1 MTHLWHDPYNEIDR
15 FPQGAMP
22 AGSVVR
28 LRLKVKGD
36 CEKACVR
43 IWGNEGE
50 HFIPMRHVSDITYE
64 ANVPVGTKG
73 LLWYYFVCDTPEGKV
88 YCGKPIGEVCADYV
102 GEPPSFQITVYD
114 PAFMTPAWLRN
125 SVCMQIMVDRNFIGG
140 GKANAPHGR
149 GAYLHSSWNESPHI
163 RVVKKGED
171 GEGIDF
177 FGGNLK
183 GVTEKLDYI
192 RSLGINALYF
202 NPIFRARSNHKYDT
216 GDYMEID
223 PSFGTMEDF
232 ENLISA
238 CKKADMHIILDGV
251 FSHTGADSR
260 YFNKFGTYDSIGAF
274 QSGKSPY
281 ASWYRFGKTREEY
294 DCWWDF
300 DTLPNV
306 NEMEPGYLDFIIRSE
321 NSVVG
326 SYLKKGASGWRLD
339 VADELPMDFIR
350 ELRRRAK
357 AEGMDN
363 CVIGEVWEDPTNKIA
378 YGKHRNYAVGDTL
391 DSTMN
396 YPLRENIINFL
407 TGKIDAYT
415 FSESL
420 NHQLSTLPKP
430 MLYSMMNLLGSHDLP
445 RIINMLAEDKSN
457 DLPYEK
463 RKFVPLSKKQYAL
476 GRERYLK
483 AWEFVCQL
491 PGMPT
496 VYYGDEAGLT
506 GNADPI
512 CRMPYPWGNE
522 DLDLRGR
529 ISSINKNRLNSDIL
543 KRGETRITAVNSDTV
558 RVDRY
563 IKDGVDAF
571 GAKAESGES
580 SYTLKR

>member
-36 CEKACVR
+36 CEKAFVR
-43 IWGNEGE
+43 IWGSEGE
-50 HFIPMRHVSDITYE
+50 HLIPMRHVSGVTYE
-64 ANVPVGTKG
+64 ASINVGTKG
-73 LLWYYFVCDTPEGKV
+73 LLWYYFVCDTSEGKV
-88 YCGKPIGEVCADYV
+88 FCGKPVGEVCADYA

-114 PAFMTPAWLRN
+114 PAFMTPEWMRN
-125 SVCMQIMVDRNFIGG
+125 SVCLQIMVDRYYIGG
-140 GKANAPHGR
+140 GKANSPHGR
-149 GAYLHSSWNESPHI
+149 GAYLHKSWNESP
-163 RVVKKGED
+163 VVRMVDKDGD

-183 GVTEKLDYI
+183 GVQEKLEYI
-192 RSLGINALYF
+192 RSLGVNALYF

-216 GDYMEID
+216 GDYHAID

-232 ENLISA
+232 ENLMRA
-238 CKKADMHIILDGV
+238 CEDAGMHVILDGV

-260 YFNKFGTYDSIGAF
+260 YFNKYGTYDSVGAF

-306 NEMEPGYLDFIIRSE
+306 NEMEPAYLDFIVRSE
-321 NSVVG
+321 NSVIG

-357 AEGMDN
+357 AEGMDR
-363 CVIGEVWEDPTNKIA
+363 CVIGEVWEDPTNKVA
-378 YGKHRNYAVGDTL
+378 YGKHRNYAIGDTL

-396 YPLRENIINFL
+396 YPLRENIISFL
-407 TGKIDAYT
+407 TGKIDAYV
-415 FSESL
+415 FAESL

-430 MLYSMMNLLGSHDLP
+430 MLYSMMNLLGSHDRP
-445 RIINMLAEDKSN
+445 RIINMLCEDKNN

-463 RKFVPLSKKQYAL
+463 RKFIPLTKEQYAL
-476 GRERYLK
+476 GKERYVK
-483 AWEFVCQL
+483 AWEFISRL

-496 VYYGDEAGLT
+496 VYYGDEVGLT
-506 GNADPI
+506 GIADPI
-512 CRMPYPWGNE
+512 CRMPYPWDNE
-522 DLDLRGR
+522 DLDLRSQ
-529 ISSINKNRLNSDIL
+529 IKSINMNRLSSDIL
-543 KRGETRITAVNSDTV
+543 KRGETRITALNADSVKIERFVKN
-558 RVDRY
+558 
-563 IKDGVDAF
+563 GLDAF
-571 GAKAESGES
+571 GGKARDGES
-580 SYTLKR
+580 TFVLKR

>member
-50 HFIPMRHVSDITYE
+50 HFIPMRHVSGITYE

-73 LLWYYFVCDTPEGKV
+73 LLWYYFVCDTSEGKV

-114 PAFMTPAWLRN
+114 PAFMTPVWMRN
-125 SVCMQIMVDRNFIGG
+125 SVCMQIMVDRYFIGG
-140 GKANAPHGR
+140 GKVNAPHGR
-149 GAYLHSSWNESPHI
+149 GAYLHSSWNESPNI

-232 ENLISA
+232 ENLVSA
-238 CKKADMHIILDGV
+238 CKKADMHVILDGV

-260 YFNKFGTYDSIGAF
+260 YFNKFGTYDSLGAF

-306 NEMEPGYLDFIIRSE
+306 NEMEPGYLDFIVRSE
-321 NSVVG
+321 NSVIG

-363 CVIGEVWEDPTNKIA
+363 CVIGEVWEDPTNKVA

-430 MLYSMMNLLGSHDLP
+430 MLYSMMNLLGSHDRP
-445 RIINMLAEDKSN
+445 RIINMLAEDKNN

-476 GRERYLK
+476 GKERYLK
-483 AWEFVCQL
+483 AWEFVCNL

-496 VYYGDEAGLT
+496 VYYGDEVGLT
-506 GNADPI
+506 GIADPI

-522 DLDLRGR
+522 DLDLRSR
-529 ISSINKNRLNSDIL
+529 ISSINQNRLMSNVL

-558 RVDRY
+558 RIDRY
-563 IKDGVDAF
+563 IKDGIDAF

>member
-36 CEKACVR
+36 CDKVCVR

-50 HFIPMRHVSDITYE
+50 HFIPMRRVSGITYE
-64 ANVPVGTKG
+64 ASVDVGTKG
-73 LLWYYFVCDTPEGKV
+73 LLWYYFVCDTSEGRV
-88 YCGKPIGEVCADYV
+88 YCGKPVGEVCADYV

-114 PAFMTPAWLRN
+114 PSFTTPEWMRS
-125 SVCMQIMVDRNFIGG
+125 SVCLQIMVDRYFIG

-149 GAYLHSSWNESPHI
+149 GAYLHSSWNESPNI

-183 GVTEKLDYI
+183 GVQEKIEYI

-216 GDYMEID
+216 GDYHEID

-232 ENLISA
+232 ENLMKA
-238 CKKADMHIILDGV
+238 CKDAGMHVILDGV

-260 YFNKFGTYDSIGAF
+260 YFNKFGTYDSVGAF

-281 ASWYRFGKTREEY
+281 ANWYRFGKTRSEY

-306 NEMEPGYLDFIIRSE
+306 NEMEPSYLDFIVRSE
-321 NSVVG
+321 NSVIG

-357 AEGMDN
+357 AEGMEN
-363 CVIGEVWEDPTNKIA
+363 CVIGEVWEDPTNKVA
-378 YGKHRNYAVGDTL
+378 YGKHRNYAIGDTL

-396 YPLRENIINFL
+396 YPLRENVISFL
-407 TGKIDAYT
+407 TGKIDAYV
-415 FSESL
+415 FAESL

-430 MLYSMMNLLGSHDLP
+430 MLYSMMNLLGSHDRP
-445 RIINMLAEDKSN
+445 RIINMLCEDENN

-463 RKFVPLSKKQYAL
+463 RKFIPLTKQQYAL
-476 GRERYLK
+476 GKERYVK
-483 AWEFVCQL
+483 AWQFISHL

-496 VYYGDEAGLT
+496 VYYGDEVGLT
-506 GNADPI
+506 GIADPI
-512 CRMPYPWGNE
+512 CRMPYPWDNE
-522 DLDLRGR
+522 DKELREQIAAINMAR
-529 ISSINKNRLNSDIL
+529 LSSDVL
-543 KRGETRITAVNSDTV
+543 KRGETRITAVNADTV
-558 RVDRY
+558 KVERT
-563 IKDGVDAF
+563 IKNGLDAF
-571 GAKAESGES
+571 GGKARDGKSA
-580 SYTLKR
+580 YVLKR

>member
-36 CEKACVR
+36 LEKAYVR
-43 IWGNEGE
+43 IWSNEGE
-50 HFIPMRHVSDITYE
+50 HLIPMRHVSGVTYE
-64 ANVPVGTKG
+64 ANVNVGTKG
-73 LLWYYFVCDTPEGKV
+73 LLWYYFVCETSEGKV

-114 PAFMTPAWLRN
+114 PAFMTPTWMRN
-125 SVCMQIMVDRNFIGG
+125 SVCMQIMVDRYFIGG
-140 GKANAPHGR
+140 GIKNPPHGR
-149 GAYLHSSWNESPHI
+149 GAYLHENWNEAPVI

-177 FGGNLK
+177 FGGNIK
-183 GVTEKLDYI
+183 GVQEKLEYI
-192 RSLGINALYF
+192 RSLGVNALYF

-223 PSFGTMEDF
+223 PSFGTMKDF
-232 ENLISA
+232 ENLTCA
-238 CKKADMHIILDGV
+238 LEDAGMHLILDGV

-260 YFNKFGTYDSIGAF
+260 YFNKYGTYDSVGAF

-281 ASWYRFGKTREEY
+281 ASWYRFGKTRSEY

-306 NEMEPGYLDFIIRSE
+306 NEMEASYLDFIVRSE
-321 NSVVG
+321 NSVIG

-357 AEGMDN
+357 AEGMEN

-378 YGKHRNYAVGDTL
+378 YGKHRNYAIGDTL

-396 YPLRENIINFL
+396 YPLRENVINFL
-407 TGKIDAYT
+407 TGKIDAYV
-415 FSESL
+415 FCEGL
-420 NHQLSTLPKP
+420 NHQLATLPKP
-430 MLYSMMNLLGSHDLP
+430 MLYSMMNLLGSHDRP
-445 RIINMLAEDKSN
+445 RIINMLCEDKNN

-463 RKFVPLSKKQYAL
+463 RKFIPLNKKQYAL
-476 GRERYLK
+476 GKERYLK
-483 AWEFVCQL
+483 AWEFICRL

-496 VYYGDEAGLT
+496 VYYGDEVGLT
-506 GNADPI
+506 GVADPI
-512 CRMPYPWGNE
+512 CRMPYPWDNE
-522 DLDLRGR
+522 DKELREEIKR
-529 ISSINKNRLNSDIL
+529 INMNRLSSDIL
-543 KRGETRITAVNSDTV
+543 KRGETKITALSADSVKIERT
-558 RVDRY
+558 
-563 IKDGVDAF
+563 IKNGVDAF
-571 GAKAESGES
+571 GGKARDGES
-580 SYTLKR
+580 TYILKR